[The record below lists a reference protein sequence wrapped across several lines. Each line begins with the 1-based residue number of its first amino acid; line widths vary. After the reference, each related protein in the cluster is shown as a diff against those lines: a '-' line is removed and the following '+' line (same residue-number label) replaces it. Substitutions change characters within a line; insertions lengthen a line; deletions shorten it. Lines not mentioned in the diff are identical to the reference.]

1 VTIDRPAKILNVR
14 CSVVLLLATV
24 GVAVMSEILVG
35 AVEHTAHV
43 LGMTEVF
50 VGVILVAII
59 GNAAEHSTAVLV
71 AVKNQME
78 LAINIAVAPVLV
90 FLSYL
95 FDQPMDLLFTRLE
108 VAAVALSV
116 WVLSL
121 IAQDGE
127 SHWLEGVQLLALYAM
142 LALAFYFLPVP

>member
-1 VTIDRPAKILNVR
+1 
-14 CSVVLLLATV
+14 
-24 GVAVMSEILVG
+24 MSEILVG

-142 LALAFYFLPVP
+142 LALAFYFLPAP